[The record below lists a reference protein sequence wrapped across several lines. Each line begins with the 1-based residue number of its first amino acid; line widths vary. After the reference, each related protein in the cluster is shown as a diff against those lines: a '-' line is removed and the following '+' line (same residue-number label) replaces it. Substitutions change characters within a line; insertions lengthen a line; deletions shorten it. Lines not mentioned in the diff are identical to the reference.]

1 MSRITEPGAFAKF
14 QDPKLRVQVSVE
26 LTDLYYQNE
35 NLDHTL
41 PVAHELVEL
50 DPENADRFFFAQRI
64 YSEMAYDTMNK
75 LALLAHSSR

>member
-1 MSRITEPGAFAKF
+1 MG
-14 QDPKLRVQVSVE
+14 VE

-35 NLDHTL
+35 NHTL

-75 LALLAHSSR
+75 LALPSASRQ

>member
-1 MSRITEPGAFAKF
+1 MG
-14 QDPKLRVQVSVE
+14 VE

-41 PVAHELVEL
+41 TVAHELVEL
-50 DPENADRFFFAQRI
+50 DPENTDRLFFAQRI

-75 LALLAHSSR
+75 LALPSASRQ